1 MAPTTHLTT
10 AALLLALLSSL
21 ATRPV
26 AADELVDLVRPTPG
40 ISTRDHIEKRL
51 QLGADVLSVGIGGL
65 SLGLLELRSDV
76 AGRRAR
82 IGIGG
87 GDASVLRLRLDS
99 NVFMVGDRAEVRSR
113 IDFSINGHRFDL
125 ELPDITLV
133 PRGLDGG
140 SQIQIP
146 IIQQRF

>member
-1 MAPTTHLTT
+1 MPGRVHLTT
-10 AALLLALLSSL
+10 ASALLLLAL
-21 ATRPV
+21 AVRPA

-40 ISTRDHIEKRL
+40 TSTKAHIERRL
-51 QLGADVLSVGIGGL
+51 QLGADVLAIGIGGL
-65 SLGLLELRSDV
+65 SLGLVELRSDV

-82 IGIGG
+82 LGVGG

-99 NVFMVGDRAEVRSR
+99 NVIMIGDRAEVRSR
-113 IDFSINGHRFDL
+113 IDFAINGHRFDL
-125 ELPDITLV
+125 ELPDLTIV
-133 PRGLDGG
+133 PIGLDGG